1 VHSGILVVVVLFGDV
16 LSSRLGGHGFGPE
29 LELLLDVVLPAVAWA
44 PGPRALLAPERQ
56 HHVQRHHRL
65 NEGLEGA
72 QVLRRRVLVVV
83 VEGAVVVPRPVD
95 VRHCQRLSGRPS
107 DHGHCGRA
115 RGRRCCWLAAACGRR
130 TYPGG

>member
-72 QVLRRRVLVVV
+72 NRAQSTPAIVSASVDGLLIMAI
-83 VEGAVVVPRPVD
+83 AVA
-95 VRHCQRLSGRPS
+95 
-107 DHGHCGRA
+107 RA
-115 RGRRCCWLAAACGRR
+115 VGVAAG
-130 TYPGG
+130 